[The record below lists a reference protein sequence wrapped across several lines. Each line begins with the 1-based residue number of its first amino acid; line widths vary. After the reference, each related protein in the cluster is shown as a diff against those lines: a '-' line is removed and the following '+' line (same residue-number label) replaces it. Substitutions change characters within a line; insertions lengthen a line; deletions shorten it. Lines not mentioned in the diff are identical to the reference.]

1 MVVTTKAWG
10 GQKDDVQI
18 FKIKH
23 KKKCYETHSFGR
35 MIILFA
41 RVRAS
46 SIVRLATWKTTQT
59 ERSDSVPF
67 DPTIPYTLVIIIII
81 IRPKPAYDQQGLV
94 GSWGQD
100 TDQAGTF
107 WGVVNISL
115 RAFCAQLGWRL
126 T

>member
-1 MVVTTKAWG
+1 
-10 GQKDDVQI
+10 
-18 FKIKH
+18 
-23 KKKCYETHSFGR
+23 
-35 MIILFA
+35 MIITFA

-67 DPTIPYTLVIIIII
+67 DPTIPCTLVIIIII
-81 IRPKPAYDQQGLV
+81 IRPKPAYDRQGLV

-107 WGVVNISL
+107 WGVLNVSL
-115 RAFCAQLGWRL
+115 CASSAQLGYKPIWSYE
-126 T
+126 